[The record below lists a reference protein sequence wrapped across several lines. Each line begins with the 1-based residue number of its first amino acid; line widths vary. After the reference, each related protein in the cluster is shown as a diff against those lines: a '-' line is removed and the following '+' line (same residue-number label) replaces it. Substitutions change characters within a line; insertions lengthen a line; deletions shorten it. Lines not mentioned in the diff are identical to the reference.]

1 MKRCIKILIAAAIA
15 VYIVFS
21 LTVRDLRG
29 VFSVDTNFR
38 KETRYIIIHHDDIC
52 RDNSIK
58 EIEDYHRDSCG
69 WSCGFAYNIYIKDG
83 KVNIMH
89 DLNAQL
95 AHTKGYN
102 SSAIGVCIHT
112 TDKKNIRNQIVLIL
126 TIKFLMLKYS
136 IPAEN
141 VRGHCDFND
150 TKCPEMNLKKLR
162 EWL

>member
-1 MKRCIKILIAAAIA
+1 MKSCIKILIVTAM
-15 VYIVFS
+15 VLYIVF
-21 LTVRDLRG
+21 LHTVRDLRG

-38 KETRYIIIHHDDIC
+38 KETRCIIIHHDDIC

-83 KVNIMH
+83 KVNLIH
-89 DLNAQL
+89 DLDAVL

-102 SSAIGVCIHT
+102 SRAVGVCIHT
-112 TDKKNIRNQIVLIL
+112 TDKKDVRNQIVLLL

-136 IPAEN
+136 LGAEN

-150 TKCPEMNLKKLR
+150 TKCPEIDLEKLR